1 MKRHLL
7 AGMTAAALALGVA
20 PNLADATQIFVGY
33 AYDLRPTP
41 FLPSP
46 WCGSSLVGV
55 TGTVGDVAG
64 CSGGSQFDS
73 GAVGVFNDGATPITI
88 NSLSVTLR
96 PTLGGVAP
104 FALWSAYLPATI
116 QPGKWAIFGQTSGE
130 NFDTSDFPFIANGNS
145 LTNNCST
152 GAFASQ
158 AICTQNAPNV
168 AISINGTPMTF
179 SDTGHVLDTGGYDL
193 VNSVPCPNSA
203 DSTGACNESLQWR
216 LIGTT
221 GVGNPGGNAVPEPAT
236 LTLLASGLIGL
247 GLLRRRK
254 TL

>member
-20 PNLADATQIFVGY
+20 PNLAEATQIFVGY
-33 AYDLRPTP
+33 ADDLRPTP
-41 FLPSP
+41 FFPSP

-104 FALWSAYLPATI
+104 FALWSNPESGRYSARPAA
-116 QPGKWAIFGQTSGE
+116 K
-130 NFDTSDFPFIANGNS
+130 
-145 LTNNCST
+145 
-152 GAFASQ
+152 
-158 AICTQNAPNV
+158 
-168 AISINGTPMTF
+168 ISIPVISRLSPM
-179 SDTGHVLDTGGYDL
+179 
-193 VNSVPCPNSA
+193 
-203 DSTGACNESLQWR
+203 
-216 LIGTT
+216 
-221 GVGNPGGNAVPEPAT
+221 AT
-236 LTLLASGLIGL
+236 
-247 GLLRRRK
+247 R
-254 TL
+254 